1 MAPKTKGVTEEQ
13 KLELL
18 KQDFMRTFPK
28 SLSREFGHLISI
40 WICTYLGT
48 QQEAT
53 WDGAARELLSECL
66 HDTGRFSL
74 FELEEERQKRKK
86 ADSSTSE

>member
-28 SLSREFGHLISI
+28 TLSREFGHLISI

-48 QQEAT
+48 QQEGT
-53 WDGAARELLSECL
+53 WDGAARELISECL

-74 FELEEERQKRKK
+74 FELEEARQKAKK
-86 ADSSTSE
+86 EDSSQSE